1 MKYLL
6 SIFFSLV
13 LVLSCFGQ
21 ITLGPRLGLNF
32 SKQSLD
38 SPYETWKTGTVFGG
52 VVNLPIK
59 NELSFQGEFLFSQKG
74 YREEFDGDNSYDELT
89 SKYWEVPLLI
99 NYMYSAGQVNF
110 FGNAGAYLAYWKS
123 GSYESK
129 IGENDVL
136 VEDYEFTSTPDEDGF
151 SDNRF
156 DYGVAVGAG
165 VLYDRVGTAGNIILE
180 FRYSQGF
187 APVSTVENPPADY
200 TAGKNKTFSISLAY
214 MLYL

>member
-1 MKYLL
+1 MKAFLT
-6 SIFFSLV
+6 IFFYLFLILPGFS
-13 LVLSCFGQ
+13 Q
-21 ITLGPRLGLNF
+21 ITIGPRLGVNF
-32 SKQSLD
+32 SKLNLG

-52 VVNLPIK
+52 VVNIPIK
-59 NELSFQGEFLFSQKG
+59 NDIAFQGEVLFSRKG
-74 YREEFDGDNSYDELT
+74 DREEFDGENSYDELT

-136 VEDYEFTSTPDEDGF
+136 VEDYEFTSTSDDDGF

-180 FRYSQGF
+180 FRYTQGF
-187 APVSTVENPPADY
+187 APVSTVENPPAGY
-200 TAGKNKTFSISLAY
+200 TAGKNKAFSISLAY